1 MGQKVNPISNR
12 LGISTCWKS
21 IWYSEKFNQLKED
34 LEIRKYLNI
43 RLAKSYLSYIHIERK
58 KYKIF
63 ITIYSSRPAIIIG
76 KGGKEIEKLKQEIES
91 FIFQHK
97 KITKKKINLN
107 ILEVK
112 IPELDA
118 LLIARN
124 IANQIE
130 NRLPYKKA
138 IKFAIYSALRKNVEG
153 IKIKISGRLNG
164 TEMAR
169 TEFYKEG
176 RIPFSTFRANI
187 DYATYEAHT
196 TYGKIGIKVWIM
208 KGVVYNKKEL
218 YLLNIR
224 PLLKTLKYKT
234 SLEKKE

>member
-12 LGISTCWKS
+12 LGISTYWKS
-21 IWYSEKFNQLKED
+21 RWYSENFKQLKED
-34 LEIRKYLNI
+34 LEIRNYLNI
-43 RLAKSYLSYIHIERK
+43 RLAKGFLSSIYIERTN
-58 KYKIF
+58 YKIF

-76 KGGKEIEKLKQEIES
+76 KLGNEIEKLKQGINK
-91 FIFQHK
+91 ILKQGINK
-97 KITKKKINLN
+97 KQININ

-112 IPELDA
+112 IPEVDA
-118 LLIARN
+118 LLIAKN

-130 NRLPYKKA
+130 NRLSYKKA
-138 IKFAIYSALRKNVEG
+138 RKFAIYSALRKKVEG
-153 IKIKISGRLNG
+153 IKIQISGRLNG

-196 TYGKIGIKVWIM
+196 TYGKLGLKVWIM
-208 KGVVYNKKEL
+208 KGVVYSKKEL
-218 YLLNIR
+218 YILNRI
-224 PLLKTLKYKT
+224 PKKKIKITYVKAK
-234 SLEKKE
+234 KKEI

>member
-12 LGISTCWKS
+12 LGISTCCKS

-43 RLAKSYLSYIHIERK
+43 RLAKSYLSYIYIERN
-58 KYKIF
+58 KYQIF
-63 ITIYSSRPAIIIG
+63 LTIYSSRPAIIIG
-76 KGGKEIEKLKQEIES
+76 KGGKEIDKLKQEI
-91 FIFQHK
+91 K
-97 KITKKKINLN
+97 KITKKKINIK

-118 LLIARN
+118 QLIARN
-124 IANQIE
+124 LANQIE

-138 IKFAIYSALRKNVEG
+138 IKFAIYSALRKKVEG
-153 IKIKISGRLNG
+153 IKIQISGRLNG

-218 YLLNIR
+218 YLLNLR
-224 PLLKTLKYKT
+224 PLWKKQPT
-234 SLEKKE
+234 SYVKAKKK

>member
-1 MGQKVNPISNR
+1 MGQKVNPIANR

-43 RLAKSYLSYIHIERK
+43 RLAKSSLSSLYIERK

-63 ITIYSSRPAIIIG
+63 ITISSSRPAIIIG
-76 KGGKEIEKLKQEIES
+76 KGGSEIEKLKTEL
-91 FIFQHK
+91 K
-97 KITKKKINLN
+97 KITNKKININ

-118 LLIARN
+118 LLIAKN
-124 IANQIE
+124 LANQIE

-138 IKFAIYSALRKNVEG
+138 IKFAIYSALRQKVEG
-153 IKIKISGRLNG
+153 IKIQISGRLNG

-187 DYATYEAHT
+187 DYATSEAQT
-196 TYGKIGIKVWIM
+196 PYGKIGIKVWIM
-208 KGVVYNKKEL
+208 KGVVYNKKDL
-218 YLLNIR
+218 YLLR
-224 PLLKTLKYKT
+224 PKQNKL
-234 SLEKKE
+234 

>member
-12 LGISTCWKS
+12 LGISTCCKS
-21 IWYSEKFNQLKED
+21 RWYSETFNQLKED

-43 RLAKSYLSYIHIERK
+43 RLAKCSLSSIYIERK
-58 KYKIF
+58 NYKIF
-63 ITIYSSRPAIIIG
+63 ITIYSSRPSIIIG
-76 KGGKEIEKLKQEIES
+76 KLGNEIEKLKQGIN
-91 FIFQHK
+91 
-97 KITKKKINLN
+97 KITNNKINLN
-107 ILEVK
+107 ILEVN
-112 IPELDA
+112 IPELDV

-124 IANQIE
+124 LANQIE

-138 IKFAIYSALRKNVEG
+138 IKFAIYSALRKKVEG
-153 IKIKISGRLNG
+153 IKIQVSGRLNG

-208 KGVVYNKKEL
+208 KGVVYSKKEL
-218 YLLNIR
+218 YLLNLI
-224 PLLKTLKYKT
+224 PKQKITYVKA
-234 SLEKKE
+234 KKK

>member
-21 IWYSEKFNQLKED
+21 RWYSEKFNQLKED
-34 LEIRKYLNI
+34 LEIRKYINI
-43 RLAKSYLSYIHIERK
+43 RLAKSYLSYIYIERK
-58 KYKIF
+58 QAKMF

-76 KGGKEIEKLKQEIES
+76 KGGNEIEKLKKEI
-91 FIFQHK
+91 K
-97 KITKKKINLN
+97 KITNKKININ

-138 IKFAIYSALRKNVEG
+138 IKFTIYSALRKKVEG

-218 YLLNIR
+218 YLLNLR
-224 PLLKTLKYKT
+224 PLFKKKNKSNIKT
-234 SLEKKE
+234 STYVKTKKK

>member
-1 MGQKVNPISNR
+1 MGQKVNPIANR

-34 LEIRKYLNI
+34 LEIRKYINI
-43 RLAKSYLSYIHIERK
+43 RLAKSYLSYIYIERK

-63 ITIYSSRPAIIIG
+63 ITISSSRPVIIIG
-76 KGGKEIEKLKQEIES
+76 KGGKEIEKLKKEI
-91 FIFQHK
+91 K
-97 KITKKKINLN
+97 KITNKKININ

-112 IPELDA
+112 IPEIEA

-124 IANQIE
+124 LANQIE

-138 IKFAIYSALRKNVEG
+138 IKFAINSALRKKVEG

-187 DYATYEAHT
+187 DYSTYEAHT
-196 TYGKIGIKVWIM
+196 TYGKIGIKVWLM

-218 YLLNIR
+218 YLLR
-224 PLLKTLKYKT
+224 PKKKKKT
-234 SLEKKE
+234 STYAKAKNK

>member
-21 IWYSEKFNQLKED
+21 IWYSSKFNQLKED

-43 RLAKSYLSYIHIERK
+43 RLAKSYLSYIYIERK
-58 KYKIF
+58 PSKIL
-63 ITIYSSRPAIIIG
+63 ITISSSRPAIIIG
-76 KGGKEIEKLKQEIES
+76 KGGKEIDKLKKEINNL
-91 FIFQHK
+91 
-97 KITKKKINLN
+97 TKKKININ

-118 LLIARN
+118 RLMARN

-138 IKFAIYSALRKNVEG
+138 IKIAIYSALRQNVEG
-153 IKIKISGRLNG
+153 IKIQISGRLNG

-187 DYATYEAHT
+187 DYATCEAHT
-196 TYGKIGIKVWIM
+196 TFGKIGIKVWIM

-218 YLLNIR
+218 YLLNLR
-224 PLLKTLKYKT
+224 PLLC
-234 SLEKKE
+234 

>member
-1 MGQKVNPISNR
+1 MGQKVNPIANR
-12 LGISTCWKS
+12 LGISTGWKS
-21 IWYSEKFNQLKED
+21 RWYSEKFNQLKED
-34 LEIRKYLNI
+34 LEIRKYINI
-43 RLAKSYLSYIHIERK
+43 RLAKSSLSSLYIERK

-76 KGGKEIEKLKQEIES
+76 KGGSEIEKLKTEL
-91 FIFQHK
+91 K
-97 KITKKKINLN
+97 KITKKKININ

-118 LLIARN
+118 LLIAKN
-124 IANQIE
+124 LANQIE

-138 IKFAIYSALRKNVEG
+138 IKFAIYSALRKKVEG
-153 IKIKISGRLNG
+153 IKIQISGRLNG

-187 DYATYEAHT
+187 DYATAEAQT
-196 TYGKIGIKVWIM
+196 PYGKIGIKVWLM
-208 KGVVYNKKEL
+208 KGVVYNKKDL
-218 YLLNIR
+218 YLLR
-224 PLLKTLKYKT
+224 PKQNKL
-234 SLEKKE
+234 

>member
-1 MGQKVNPISNR
+1 MGQKVNPIANR

-43 RLAKSYLSYIHIERK
+43 RLAKSYLSYIYIERK
-58 KYKIF
+58 KSKIF
-63 ITIYSSRPAIIIG
+63 ITISSSRPVIIIG
-76 KGGKEIEKLKQEIES
+76 KGGKEIEKLKKEIN
-91 FIFQHK
+91 
-97 KITKKKINLN
+97 KITKKKININ

-112 IPELDA
+112 IPEIEA

-124 IANQIE
+124 LANQIE

-138 IKFAIYSALRKNVEG
+138 IKFAINSALRKKVEG

-187 DYATYEAHT
+187 DYSTYEAHT
-196 TYGKIGIKVWIM
+196 TYGKIGIKVWLM

-218 YLLNIR
+218 YLLR
-224 PLLKTLKYKT
+224 PKNKKKT
-234 SLEKKE
+234 STYAKAKNK

>member
-43 RLAKSYLSYIHIERK
+43 RLAKSYLSSIHIERK
-58 KYKIF
+58 KAKIF
-63 ITIYSSRPAIIIG
+63 LTIYSSRPAIIIG
-76 KGGKEIEKLKQEIES
+76 KGGNEIEKLKKEI
-91 FIFQHK
+91 K
-97 KITKKKINLN
+97 KITKKKININ

-130 NRLPYKKA
+130 NRQSYKKV

-218 YLLNIR
+218 YLLNLK
-224 PLLKTLKYKT
+224 PLFKTKT
-234 SLEKKE
+234 KNKNKNKNKNLC

>member
-21 IWYSEKFNQLKED
+21 IWYSEKFNHLKED

-43 RLAKSYLSYIHIERK
+43 RLAKSYVSYIYIERK
-58 KYKIF
+58 KYKIV
-63 ITIYSSRPAIIIG
+63 ITISSSRPAIIIG
-76 KGGKEIEKLKQEIES
+76 KGGNEIEKLKKELQ
-91 FIFQHK
+91 

-124 IANQIE
+124 LANQIE
-130 NRLPYKKA
+130 NRLPYKKS
-138 IKFAIYSALRKNVEG
+138 IKFAIYSALRQQVEG

-164 TEMAR
+164 NEMAR

-218 YLLNIR
+218 YLLR
-224 PLLKTLKYKT
+224 PKKKTTFKT
-234 SLEKKE
+234 STYVKAKKK

>member
-1 MGQKVNPISNR
+1 MGQKVNPIANR
-12 LGISTCWKS
+12 LGISTGWKS

-43 RLAKSYLSYIHIERK
+43 RLAKSSLSSLYIERK

-63 ITIYSSRPAIIIG
+63 ITISSSRPAIIIG
-76 KGGKEIEKLKQEIES
+76 KGGSEIEKLKTEL
-91 FIFQHK
+91 K
-97 KITKKKINLN
+97 KITNKKINLN

-118 LLIARN
+118 LLIAKN
-124 IANQIE
+124 LANQIE

-138 IKFAIYSALRKNVEG
+138 IKFAIYSALRQKVEG

-187 DYATYEAHT
+187 DYATAEAQT
-196 TYGKIGIKVWIM
+196 PYGKIGIKVWLM
-208 KGVVYNKKEL
+208 KGVVYNKKDL
-218 YLLNIR
+218 YLLR
-224 PLLKTLKYKT
+224 PKPNQL
-234 SLEKKE
+234 

>member
-21 IWYSEKFNQLKED
+21 RWYSEKFNQLKED

-43 RLAKSYLSYIHIERK
+43 RLAKCSLSSIYIEINNSK
-58 KYKIF
+58 LF
-63 ITIYSSRPAIIIG
+63 ITIYSSRPSIIIG
-76 KGGKEIEKLKQEIES
+76 KLGNEIEKLKQGIN
-91 FIFQHK
+91 
-97 KITKKKINLN
+97 KITNKQININ

-112 IPELDA
+112 IPEGDA

-124 IANQIE
+124 LANQIE

-153 IKIKISGRLNG
+153 IKIQISGRLNG

-187 DYATYEAHT
+187 DYATAEAQT

-208 KGVVYNKKEL
+208 KGVVYSKKEL
-218 YLLNIR
+218 YRLNIINNNITYV
-224 PLLKTLKYKT
+224 KA
-234 SLEKKE
+234 KKK

>member
-43 RLAKSYLSYIHIERK
+43 RLAQFFLSSIYIERK
-58 KYKIF
+58 KYQIF

-76 KGGKEIEKLKQEIES
+76 KGGKEIERLKQEIN
-91 FIFQHK
+91 
-97 KITKKKINLN
+97 KITKNKININ
-107 ILEVK
+107 IVEVNR
-112 IPELDA
+112 PELDA

-124 IANQIE
+124 LANQIE

-153 IKIKISGRLNG
+153 IKIQISGRLNG

-187 DYATYEAHT
+187 DYAAYEAQT

-208 KGVVYNKKEL
+208 KGVVYSKKEL
-218 YLLNIR
+218 YLL
-224 PLLKTLKYKT
+224 
-234 SLEKKE
+234 KKIC